1 MEPLRTLAPL
11 VSPLRV
17 VRDNVGT
24 NRVQN
29 LNKEE
34 SLMDARKMT
43 AAFLLAAAA
52 LAPGFVFVGPAAA
65 QEQTKEKSGHKGQ
78 AMTMDQLPQP
88 VRQTINQE
96 AKGGTVGKIKQETSR
111 GKTYYMAEVTDTNG
125 KKHHVRVNEDGTLM
139 SGRSARSSKSSTET
153 TTNTTK

>member
-1 MEPLRTLAPL
+1 MKYKQASREHVTH
-11 VSPLRV
+11 
-17 VRDNVGT
+17 
-24 NRVQN
+24 
-29 LNKEE
+29 
-34 SLMDARKMT
+34 DATRQSR
-43 AAFLLAAAA
+43 LHRLAAGV
-52 LAPGFVFVGPAAA
+52 LAELARLGGR
-65 QEQTKEKSGHKGQ
+65 
-78 AMTMDQLPQP
+78 QP
-88 VRQTINQE
+88 VQQTINQE